1 MLIPAPTWSKVECNF
16 FINITMRFKG
26 VHKESKIIG
35 KFETSLIMRVEISF
49 CNFFVVET
57 FILLKFVN
65 ILCLGPIG
73 RDSI

>member
-1 MLIPAPTWSKVECNF
+1 
-16 FINITMRFKG
+16 MRFKG